1 MQRPESTPTGL
12 RSEAGSGFRRA
23 AVFSGVL
30 VLAFGLTAAPLSM
43 ATQPGQPRLTV
54 AGVAE
59 DPCQPQRA
67 LPVPAGQSGQFD
79 PDSSILRTAAGA
91 YVAPGLSPPSA
102 RDQSACAAVA
112 EQADREWLRAGTVPG
127 DTAAWRSMATRA
139 LLDLRRDVRSNGAV
153 VAGWRS
159 GWDYVWPRDSS
170 WVAVA
175 LAQTGHPAM
184 AYRILRFLQRMQPGN
199 GIWAARYLPDGSGP
213 VLDGRPAE
221 LDADGW
227 VPWAVWSWAATQP
240 LTPDGRPSREL
251 AQLWPM
257 VVRAADA
264 AARSLTRDGLPGP
277 AMDYW
282 ENSVQVTLGTAAPL
296 LAGLRAAAALAADL
310 GGAAATR
317 DGHRWA
323 AAAARLARA
332 ITAAF
337 GRTGYQRQPLA
348 GSGADAAITFLGPP
362 FAAPGPQV
370 LRAARS
376 AQLTLSVPNGGLA
389 PGQAWSGTPDVAWTA
404 ETAFFAL
411 FDASTG
417 QHDRAA
423 ALLDW
428 LAAHRTNLGSLP
440 EQVNSAGQPAS
451 TAPLSWTDAV
461 TLLALLAQTRHVPT
475 VPLPPR
481 GTLERGGA
489 AAQVLSRA
497 VAEIDGAAAEPVL
510 LRQGQVHADLVRQG
524 PGAAAHD
531 GRDDEQLVLVHQPG
545 RDSLGGEPRAA
556 DGEVAVGRFLQL
568 SHLFRVEVPL
578 DAGPGGVRRL
588 ERGGVH
594 DLVRRLPD
602 PREVEPDGRL
612 AGERVRGL
620 PVAHRLVHPPAVEI
634 GADRPLQLVDERVH
648 FLVRRRPLEAPGRVG
663 DVAVE

>member
-1 MQRPESTPTGL
+1 VQWPDRTPTGL
-12 RSEAGSGFRRA
+12 RRA
-23 AVFSGVL
+23 AVFGGGL
-30 VLAFGLTAAPLSM
+30 VLAFGLTAAPFPMSR
-43 ATQPGQPRLTV
+43 QPGQPRLTV
-54 AGVAE
+54 ASVAE
-59 DPCQPQRA
+59 DPCQQQRA
-67 LPVPAGQSGQFD
+67 LPVRAGVNGQFE
-79 PDSSILRTAAGA
+79 PDSSILRTAAET
-91 YVAPGLSPPSA
+91 YVAAKLSSPTA
-102 RDQSACAAVA
+102 LDQSACAAVA

-139 LLDLRRDVRSNGAV
+139 LLDLRLDVRPDGAV

-175 LAQTGHPAM
+175 LARTGHPAM

-240 LTPDGRPSREL
+240 PTPDGRTSREL
-251 AQLWPM
+251 AQLWPT

-264 AARSLTRDGLPGP
+264 TARSLAGDGLPGP

-296 LAGLRAAAALAADL
+296 LAGLRAAAALAAGI
-310 GGAAATR
+310 GGAAAAR

-323 AAAARLARA
+323 GEAARLAGA

-337 GRTGYQRQPLA
+337 GRTGYQRYPLA
-348 GSGADAAITFLGPP
+348 GSGADAAVTFLGPP
-362 FAAPGPQV
+362 FAEPGPQV

-376 AQLTLSVPNGGLA
+376 AQQALTVSNGGLG
-389 PGQAWSGTPDVAWTA
+389 PGEAWSGTPDVAWTA

-417 QHDRAA
+417 QHDQAA

-428 LAAHRTNLGSLP
+428 LAAHRTDLGSLP

-461 TLLALLAQTRHVPT
+461 TLLALLAQTGHVPT
-475 VPLPPR
+475 VPIPPR
-481 GTLERGGA
+481 GTLERGA
-489 AAQVLSRA
+489 
-497 VAEIDGAAAEPVL
+497 
-510 LRQGQVHADLVRQG
+510 
-524 PGAAAHD
+524 
-531 GRDDEQLVLVHQPG
+531 
-545 RDSLGGEPRAA
+545 
-556 DGEVAVGRFLQL
+556 
-568 SHLFRVEVPL
+568 
-578 DAGPGGVRRL
+578 
-588 ERGGVH
+588 
-594 DLVRRLPD
+594 
-602 PREVEPDGRL
+602 
-612 AGERVRGL
+612 
-620 PVAHRLVHPPAVEI
+620 
-634 GADRPLQLVDERVH
+634 
-648 FLVRRRPLEAPGRVG
+648 
-663 DVAVE
+663 